1 VGLIPFEEA
10 SRRLR
15 VSGRSY
21 VGIREIALDRIVGS
35 VDRAADFDRGGKP
48 LRRLSRSRMQSLRFA
63 FRDGGMPAIKVFE
76 LGGAYFIEDGH
87 HRVAL
92 AREAGAAFIDAEVT
106 QVQTNYEVGPDVDVR
121 QLVHTEQQ
129 RVLMEESGLAGA
141 RPEALIGFTLLD
153 GYTQLREIIKAHGY
167 DLARRH
173 GVLPT
178 AEEVAADWYDH
189 EYLPGLEAI
198 QRAGLPERFASWN
211 STDADLWLCVYQ
223 WRRDLRGY
231 DDTIDFDAAAR
242 HSYGVD
248 FGRAAKRRHM
258 REGSRPLP
266 PRA

>member
-1 VGLIPFEEA
+1 
-10 SRRLR
+10 
-15 VSGRSY
+15 
-21 VGIREIALDRIVGS
+21 
-35 VDRAADFDRGGKP
+35 
-48 LRRLSRSRMQSLRFA
+48 
-63 FRDGGMPAIKVFE
+63 
-76 LGGAYFIEDGH
+76 
-87 HRVAL
+87 
-92 AREAGAAFIDAEVT
+92 
-106 QVQTNYEVGPDVDVR
+106 
-121 QLVHTEQQ
+121 
-129 RVLMEESGLAGA
+129 
-141 RPEALIGFTLLD
+141 
-153 GYTQLREIIKAHGY
+153 
-167 DLARRH
+167 
-173 GVLPT
+173 VLPT
-178 AEEVAADWYDH
+178 AEDVAADWYDH